1 MNAILNSKHPW
12 SSLLLSDLV
21 KIFAIHT
28 RKDRNDISD
37 EPLYSK
43 RSSLSPVFFTFCYS
57 LLISFLTLFQM
68 LRNFLY
74 FIWVMRDFIILP
86 IVIHANKITI
96 LEVLK
101 VIINL
106 TVKFYLINI
115 IGRH

>member
-74 FIWVMRDFIILP
+74 FVRIMRNFIILP
-86 IVIHANKITI
+86 TFIHANKISI
-96 LEVLK
+96 LKILK
-101 VIINL
+101 VIIHL
-106 TVKFYLINI
+106 TIQFYFIYI
-115 IGRH
+115 IR